1 MRLRFSLTVVLGVA
15 LSASAAMA
23 AAQTEKSQ
31 PSLGDVARKSR
42 EQKKPSPRPVHV
54 WTNEDLP
61 TTPGAI
67 SIVGTPPPPPKT
79 TGEGAEAEAGGAGPS
94 AEPQQDRDAA
104 IAKIEAELKDAKAEL
119 ERLEKEL
126 DLAKRDLD
134 LQNQQYYSN
143 PGYKSDST
151 GKARLDAMQRDVEAK
166 AAEVGRAKERVA
178 TLEKQLVEL
187 KSAPPAPAKPG
198 PPQN

>member
-15 LSASAAMA
+15 LSAGAAMA
-23 AAQTEKSQ
+23 AAQTEQSQ
-31 PSLGDVARKSR
+31 PSLGDVARRSR

-79 TGEGAEAEAGGAGPS
+79 TGEAAEAGAGGAGPS
-94 AEPQQDRDAA
+94 AEPQDRDAA
-104 IAKIEAELKDAKAEL
+104 IAKIEAELKDAKADL

-166 AAEVGRAKERVA
+166 AGEVGRAKERVA
-178 TLEKQLVEL
+178 TLEKQLAEL
-187 KSAPPAPAKPG
+187 KSAPPAPAKPV

>member
-23 AAQTEKSQ
+23 AAQGEQSQ

-79 TGEGAEAEAGGAGPS
+79 AGEGAEAEAGGASPS
-94 AEPQQDRDAA
+94 AEPQDRDAA
-104 IAKIEAELKDAKAEL
+104 IAKIEAELKEAKAEL
-119 ERLEKEL
+119 ERVEKEL

-151 GKARLDAMQRDVEAK
+151 GKARLDATQQAVEAK
-166 AAEVGRAKERVA
+166 LGEIGRAKERVA
-178 TLEKQLVEL
+178 TLEKQLAEL
-187 KSAPPAPAKPG
+187 KSAPPAPAKPV

>member
-1 MRLRFSLTVVLGVA
+1 MRLRFSLTVILGVA
-15 LSASAAMA
+15 LSAGAAMA

-79 TGEGAEAEAGGAGPS
+79 AGEGAEGEAGGAGPS
-94 AEPQQDRDAA
+94 AEPQDRDAA
-104 IAKIEAELKDAKAEL
+104 IAKIEAELKDAKADL

-134 LQNQQYYSN
+134 LQNQQYYSK
-143 PGYKSDST
+143 PDYKSDST

-178 TLEKQLVEL
+178 TLEKQLAEL
-187 KSAPPAPAKPG
+187 KSAPPAPAKPV

>member
-1 MRLRFSLTVVLGVA
+1 
-15 LSASAAMA
+15 MA

-42 EQKKPSPRPVHV
+42 EQKKPSTRPVHV

-67 SIVGTPPPPPKT
+67 SIVGTPPPPPPKT
-79 TGEGAEAEAGGAGPS
+79 AGEGAEAEAGGVGPS
-94 AEPQQDRDAA
+94 AEPQDRDAA

-166 AAEVGRAKERVA
+166 LGEIGRAKERVA
-178 TLEKQLVEL
+178 TLEKQLAEL
-187 KSAPPAPAKPG
+187 KSAPPAPAKPV